1 MRFVLGAFAFSLAL
15 LWGVSSFA
23 QQPRFPIDQNKI
35 AVGAKETSP
44 EELKKLKAG
53 GATFMLIDVNTR
65 EQFARETIPG
75 AVNIPLEE
83 LDEGLKNIPKDTVLV
98 FACNRGPRSSQGA
111 KIAQS
116 AGFTSSTFCP
126 IMKWKEDGNQTEPG
140 KGKS

>member
-1 MRFVLGAFAFSLAL
+1 MRFVLGAFELSLAL
-15 LWGVSSFA
+15 LWGVPSFA

-83 LDEGLKNIPKDTVLV
+83 T
-98 FACNRGPRSSQGA
+98 RRRSEEHSQGHGVS
-111 KIAQS
+111 IRLQS
-116 AGFTSSTFCP
+116 RTTKFPGG
-126 IMKWKEDGNQTEPG
+126 EDRAVSRLHQLDFLSDHEVEGRR
-140 KGKS
+140 